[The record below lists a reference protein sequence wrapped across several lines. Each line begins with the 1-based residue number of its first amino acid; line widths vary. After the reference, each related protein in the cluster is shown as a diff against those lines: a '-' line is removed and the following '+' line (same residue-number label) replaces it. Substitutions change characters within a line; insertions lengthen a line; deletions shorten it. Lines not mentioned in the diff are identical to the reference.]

1 MTERAGFKRPLD
13 ERTRGWFEWTDRTLA
28 YELGLPYPLS
38 NEHLSRYAHQWGAL
52 LAWRVQLSQGY
63 EVKA

>member
-1 MTERAGFKRPLD
+1 VGFKKSLD
-13 ERTRGWFEWTDRTLA
+13 PATRGWFEWTDRTLA
-28 YELGLPYPLS
+28 EELGLAYPLS
-38 NEHLSRYAHQWGAL
+38 DGDLARYAYQWGAL